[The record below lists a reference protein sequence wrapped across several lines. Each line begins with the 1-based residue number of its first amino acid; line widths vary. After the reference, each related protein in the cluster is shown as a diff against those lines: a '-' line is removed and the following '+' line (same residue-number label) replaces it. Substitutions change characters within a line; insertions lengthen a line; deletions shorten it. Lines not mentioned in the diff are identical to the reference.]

1 MGRLEFGISAEGS
14 RHELLSDERSTYHRG
29 MRFELAAAAFLF
41 AASPAPRPRTPVR
54 HPDAL
59 LRVEQRWVEAL
70 ARRDDAA
77 VASILADDFLD
88 STYKGELRNRDEA
101 LAGLRSGARADASQ
115 QLSEL
120 RARVYGDAGV
130 VTGIN
135 TVTARDGSFSVR
147 VRFTD
152 VFVLRGDRWLAVSAQ
167 ETLVEGAH

>member
-1 MGRLEFGISAEGS
+1 M
-14 RHELLSDERSTYHRG
+14 HVV
-29 MRFELAAAAFLF
+29 LAAAVLLL
-41 AASPAPRPRTPVR
+41 AASPSSRPTTSAR

-70 ARRDDAA
+70 ARRDDAV

-88 STYKGELRNRDEA
+88 STYKGELRHRDEA

-115 QLSEL
+115 RLSEL

-135 TVTARDGSFSVR
+135 TVTARDGSFAVR

-167 ETLVEGAH
+167 ETLVEGSR